1 MYLIILAAVAGVISG
16 TLWSQLTIFILT
28 CVLLAL
34 AIASVLARRRN
45 AGQLILVFVL
55 VQTWS
60 CMWLGAQ
67 LSHRLP
73 IDFDKAPVHI
83 AGCVKAPPEY
93 STPDSGQGQGLGQEK
108 GRETGQRQGE
118 RPFVR
123 LVLELTPNDY
133 SRGGLR
139 QARLS
144 WYEPPTGLQTGSCIE
159 GEARL
164 RSPRNFANG
173 LSFDYEAN
181 LIYRRID
188 AIGYLQSAEV
198 TNDLLQTQPESK
210 PKPMAEVSSK
220 NRATDAWVRGLVFGD
235 KSAFSSDQ
243 WQLVRDTGT
252 LHLLVVSGLHV
263 GMVALG
269 FGLIAALLVRLLRLA
284 GVPLSHNRSISR
296 IISFLPS
303 ASALVGAG
311 GYVLIAGAG
320 IPLQRAWL
328 MLLLMVLIWL
338 YPKRVD
344 RLAGLGLAAVAVL
357 LINPLSWMQAGF
369 WYSFCAV
376 ATLLL
381 VFEGRRTSRL
391 SALLLPQ
398 LAIVFSMFPASL
410 WLDAQPGIVFVIAN
424 LIAVPLVSLFL
435 LPAAFAVAMGIPWSN
450 DLLLL
455 LSDLFWSLVVLVDQM
470 QLPQI
475 TIHGESVFIL
485 LGVIVLWLSG
495 ARTGLLLCGVAVL
508 IPALVFQKPSP
519 KAGVW
524 LLDSGQG
531 QSLLVSD
538 GKNAAVFDTGPA
550 FSPSFS
556 IASAV
561 AVPVLRKQGIRRL
574 QLLSV
579 SHSDNDHAGDVQSL
593 IDSFTPELT
602 VAGQALTERPFY
614 DCHDAGELVFSNDF
628 TVLFFEV
635 PAALRN
641 SDNNSSCIPLIS
653 WFGHRI
659 LVPGDADQEVE
670 RYLAVTHGEQL
681 QSDIL
686 IAGHHGSRTSTSHI
700 WLNTVRPDM
709 VWFSAGFANRFGHPH
724 ADVLDRLAF
733 HHIPS
738 VNTATIGMIHMKKD
752 GGVLGEREKWQP
764 RWRQP

>member
-45 AGQLILVFVL
+45 VGQLILVFVL
-55 VQTWS
+55 VQAWS
-60 CMWLGAQ
+60 CLWLGAQ

-93 STPDSGQGQGLGQEK
+93 STPDSGQGLGQEK
-108 GRETGQRQGE
+108 GQRQGE

-144 WYEPPTGLQTGSCIE
+144 WYEPPAGLQTGSCIE

-188 AIGYLQSAEV
+188 AIGYLQSAHV
-198 TNDLLQTQPESK
+198 TNDLLQTQPEPK
-210 PKPMAEVSSK
+210 PKAEVSSN

-263 GMVALG
+263 GMVALA
-269 FGLIAALLVRLLRLA
+269 FALLAVVLVRLLLLA
-284 GVPLSHNRSISR
+284 GVPLSQNRLTSR
-296 IISFLPS
+296 IAGILPP
-303 ASALVGAG
+303 ASALIGAG

-338 YPKRVD
+338 YPKRID
-344 RLAGLGLAAVAVL
+344 RLAGLGLVAVAVL
-357 LINPLSWMQAGF
+357 LINPLSWTQAGF
-369 WYSFCAV
+369 WYSFSAV
-376 ATLLL
+376 AILLL
-381 VFEGRRTSRL
+381 VFEGRVTSRA

-398 LAIVFSMFPASL
+398 LAIVFAMFPLSL
-410 WLDAQPGIVFVIAN
+410 WLDAQPGVVFVIAN
-424 LIAVPLVSLFL
+424 LIAVPMVSLLL
-435 LPAAFAVAMGIPWSN
+435 LPAAFAVALGVPWSS
-450 DLLLL
+450 DVLLM
-455 LSDLFWSLVVLVDQM
+455 LSDLFWSLIALVDQM
-470 QLPQI
+470 ALPQI
-475 TIHGESVFIL
+475 TLHGVSVFIL
-485 LGVIVLWLSG
+485 FGVVMLWLSG
-495 ARTGLLLCGVAVL
+495 GRTGLLLCGVAVL
-508 IPALVFQKPSP
+508 IPALVLQKPSP
-519 KAGVW
+519 EAGVW

-531 QSLLVSD
+531 QSLVVSD
-538 GKNAAVFDTGPA
+538 GQSAAVFDTGPA

-561 AVPVLRKQGIRRL
+561 AIPMLRK
-574 QLLSV
+574 
-579 SHSDNDHAGDVQSL
+579 
-593 IDSFTPELT
+593 
-602 VAGQALTERPFY
+602 
-614 DCHDAGELVFSNDF
+614 
-628 TVLFFEV
+628 
-635 PAALRN
+635 
-641 SDNNSSCIPLIS
+641 
-653 WFGHRI
+653 
-659 LVPGDADQEVE
+659 
-670 RYLAVTHGEQL
+670 
-681 QSDIL
+681 
-686 IAGHHGSRTSTSHI
+686 
-700 WLNTVRPDM
+700 
-709 VWFSAGFANRFGHPH
+709 
-724 ADVLDRLAF
+724 
-733 HHIPS
+733 
-738 VNTATIGMIHMKKD
+738 
-752 GGVLGEREKWQP
+752 
-764 RWRQP
+764 